1 MEFLLGMAGAV
12 LCLALYALG
21 VLTGWRLSEKYNRR
35 VTAEK
40 LTEAQERE
48 LRAEAEAWKCLH
60 NYSVEDAY
68 QIQPRSEE

>member
-21 VLTGWRLSEKYNRR
+21 VFTGWRLSEKYNRR

-40 LTEAQERE
+40 LTQGRGSLMGCHLWGHTESDTTKAT
-48 LRAEAEAWKCLH
+48 
-60 NYSVEDAY
+60 
-68 QIQPRSEE
+68 

>member
-1 MEFLLGMAGAV
+1 MEFLMGIAGAV
-12 LCLALYALG
+12 LAFALFFLG
-21 VLTGWRLSEKYNRR
+21 VCLGWHFCEKYSRR

-40 LTEAQERE
+40 LTEEQERE

-68 QIQPRSEE
+68 QIQHRSKE